1 MAIIDVLKYDG
12 PTDVLIWKWRPE
24 KGGRREEELRLG
36 TQLVV
41 NESQEAIFFKGGKA
55 LDIFGPGTHT
65 LKTKNL
71 PLISK
76 IVGLAFGGDSP
87 FKAEV
92 YFVNKAVA
100 MDTKWGLQPFNL
112 VEPNFQVPIPVSA
125 RGSFAIKVEET
136 RTFVTQVVG
145 TMPDVD
151 ANLVQKYFKGLITEN
166 VKDAVG
172 TISRDQDISPVALE
186 TIVKQVSDAVKSIV
200 SQKMEKYGVLLDIFA
215 IEALPLIDDD
225 PRVKQVI
232 EDIRKIMVEDLAERK
247 RLQRRA
253 EHLDVYKTERV
264 YDTTEKAA
272 ESLGA
277 GGGGGGGAGSDI
289 MGAMA
294 GMGMGAALG
303 GGMGKAMGDAMQGTT
318 QQAQQQTPQQSTTKC
333 PKCNADVAPGTKFC
347 NNCGSATG
355 QSASQ
360 TNIKTVEC
368 DKCSH
373 EFPASAK
380 FCPECGDSYFPC
392 PKCGADNDPSVDQCV
407 KCGAG
412 MPISCGSCGEQV
424 APEVKFCPG
433 CGKSMQLTC
442 SSCEALLKPGI
453 KFCHECGS
461 KQE

>member
-24 KGGRREEELRLG
+24 AGGKREEELRLG

-41 NESQEAIFFKGGKA
+41 NESQEAIFYKGGKA

-76 IVGLAFGGDSP
+76 IVGLGFGGDSP

-125 RGSFAIKVEET
+125 RGSFAIKIGET

-151 ANLVQKYFKGLITEN
+151 SNLIQKYFKGLITEN

-172 TISRDQDISPVALE
+172 TIAREQEISPVALE
-186 TIVKQVSDAVKSIV
+186 TIVKQVSDAVKSII
-200 SQKMEKYGVLLDIFA
+200 SQKMEKYGIVLDIFA

-225 PRVKQVI
+225 PLVKKVI
-232 EDIRKIMVEDLAERK
+232 DDIRKIMVEDLSERK

-253 EHLDVYKTERV
+253 EHLEVYKTERV

-272 ESLGA
+272 ESLG
-277 GGGGGGGAGSDI
+277 GGGGGGGSGQEI
-289 MGAMA
+289 MGAMM

-303 GGMGKAMGDAMQGTT
+303 GGMGKAMGDAMQSTSE
-318 QQAQQQTPQQSTTKC
+318 QAQQQTSQQSTIKC
-333 PKCNADVAPGTKFC
+333 QKCNANVAPGAKFC
-347 NNCGSATG
+347 NHCGSATA
-355 QSASQ
+355 QPASQ
-360 TNIKTVEC
+360 TDIKTVEC
-368 DKCSH
+368 NKCGH
-373 EFPASAK
+373 NFPSSSK
-380 FCPECGDSYFPC
+380 FCPECGDTYFPC
-392 PKCGADNDPSVDQCV
+392 PNCGADNDTAATKCV
-407 KCGAG
+407 KCGAD
-412 MPISCGSCGEQV
+412 MPITCDDCDAQV
-424 APEVKFCPG
+424 DSGVKFCPG
-433 CGKSMQLTC
+433 CGKSMQSTC
-442 SSCEALLKPGI
+442 SSCEAALKPGI
-453 KFCHECGS
+453 KFCPECGS
-461 KQE
+461 KQ